1 MLLIVGLCMCKTQ
14 YLIFLILSCSF
25 WNCKQDKVLSQTEF
39 EQAVLYEIAPSIID
53 SIFYDRRILPP
64 PPPLPDF
71 FEKEEYKKDID
82 DYKNSDMYKVK
93 MRKWERMKDSLERD
107 ESLIFL
113 VISDSI
119 DTKYGSNY
127 RIDVNKLKSNN
138 KKIRFKYRSEF
149 PGENELWRPND
160 DYFIAAEI
168 DFSSISFDKTKN
180 NGVLNVGYSMG
191 TLNGVGFRIYIKKNE
206 NEKWTIDKIV
216 STWIS

>member
-1 MLLIVGLCMCKTQ
+1 M
-14 YLIFLILSCSF
+14 
-25 WNCKQDKVLSQTEF
+25 SQTEF

-64 PPPLPDF
+64 PPPLPDV
-71 FEKEEYKKDID
+71 FEKEAFNKDID
-82 DYKNSDMYKVK
+82 RAIDTYKNSDKYKDK
-93 MRKWERMKDSLERD
+93 MRKWERVKDSVERD

-113 VISDSI
+113 IVSDSI

-149 PGENELWRPND
+149 PSGNELWRPND

-168 DFSSISFDKTKN
+168 DFSSISFDNTKN

-191 TLNGVGFRIYIKKNE
+191 ALNGVGFRIYIKKNE